1 MPVLSWA
8 HSRYWVGHAV
18 PDPGIG
24 SSAGGA
30 YVPWQT
36 SIITAMGLGLMAL
49 PSWSPCR

>member
-8 HSRYWVGHAV
+8 HSHYWQTQAPV
-18 PDPGIG
+18 DPSLG

-36 SIITAMGLGLMAL
+36 SIIAAMSLAL
-49 PSWSPCR
+49 AVRWAPR

>member
-8 HSRYWVGHAV
+8 HQAYWAGPHASE
-18 PDPGIG
+18 PEPGVG

-36 SIITAMGLGLMAL
+36 SVISVMSLAL
-49 PSWSPCR
+49 AVRWAVSR